1 MKPNRFLVVRTRW
14 LGRARSAGIGTERRR
29 CHSDA
34 FAAGQIATAGPASRS
49 GSIATKCS
57 SSARTRRTSNRWWSR
72 GLISVRLTPAATACS
87 TAWPARTTGNHSS
100 GSSTRR
106 RHDRRQP
113 LPAGEQLGR
122 QGAATTSPFLR
133 RPDRTSRCRSQPAV
147 ADSTPD
153 AGAHDLATGAHPP
166 SPCSTAST
174 PSIG

>member
-1 MKPNRFLVVRTRW
+1 M
-14 LGRARSAGIGTERRR
+14 AREGAQCRNWDGTPTS
-29 CHSDA
+29 HSDA
-34 FAAGQIATAGPASRS
+34 FAAGQIAMGPVSASRS

-72 GLISVRLTPAATACS
+72 GLISVRLTPAATACF

-100 GSSTRR
+100 EHRR
-106 RHDRRQP
+106 RAGDAIGANRS
-113 LPAGEQLGR
+113 LPVNTWADG
-122 QGAATTSPFLR
+122 GAATTSPFLR

-153 AGAHDLATGAHPP
+153 VGAHDLATGAHPP
-166 SPCSTAST
+166 SPCPTAST